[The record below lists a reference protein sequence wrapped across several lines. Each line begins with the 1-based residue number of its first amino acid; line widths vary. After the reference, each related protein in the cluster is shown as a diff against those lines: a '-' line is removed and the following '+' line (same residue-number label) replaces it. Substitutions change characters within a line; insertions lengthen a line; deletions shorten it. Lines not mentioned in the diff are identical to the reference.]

1 MPLRQALF
9 ICLFNPYKG
18 KDRVGEVLAQNV
30 EKSGFEM
37 AKCDKHSRK
46 QGIVFSI
53 RDAYLYKVKAQLDR
67 EVNRSSHGTDN

>member
-1 MPLRQALF
+1 MQALY

-18 KDRVGEVLAQNV
+18 KDRKGGVLAQNLQ
-30 EKSGFEM
+30 KSGFEM
-37 AKCDKHSRK
+37 AKYDKHSRK

-67 EVNRSSHGTDN
+67 EVNRSRHVTDN

>member
-1 MPLRQALF
+1 MEALY

-18 KDRVGEVLAQNV
+18 KDRKGEVLAQNFQ
-30 EKSGFEM
+30 KSGFEM
-37 AKCDKHSRK
+37 AKYDKHSRR

-67 EVNRSSHGTDN
+67 TAYRSHHGTDN

>member
-1 MPLRQALF
+1 MQALY

-18 KDRVGEVLAQNV
+18 KDRKGEVLAQNFQ
-30 EKSGFEM
+30 KSGFEM
-37 AKCDKHSRK
+37 AKYDKHSRK

-67 EVNRSSHGTDN
+67 GVNRSHHVTDN